1 MNNRQKIENGYT
13 FKVICNLIKK
23 NYKWISICVGSD
35 EQDTYNDTALI
46 GFVVNPKL
54 CFELNGWKLNDYM
67 KIYLDKNIPVKG
79 VLSYIFDISIDEEDE
94 ITSGIENIFSI
105 VKSSSAIPD
114 NLKFNTSSIE
124 IDGFYVYFN
133 DVVIPDNFFS

>member
-1 MNNRQKIENGYT
+1 
-13 FKVICNLIKK
+13 
-23 NYKWISICVGSD
+23 
-35 EQDTYNDTALI
+35 
-46 GFVVNPKL
+46 
-54 CFELNGWKLNDYM
+54 M